1 MAAVDATIT
10 KILDSTQ
17 TRKHMPVD
25 ARPSPMKVS
34 YVCLPRMW
42 PYLNTQTPV

>member
-1 MAAVDATIT
+1 MAAVDATFT

-25 ARPSPMKVS
+25 ARPSPMKVRH
-34 YVCLPRMW
+34 VHLPGM
-42 PYLNTQTPV
+42 